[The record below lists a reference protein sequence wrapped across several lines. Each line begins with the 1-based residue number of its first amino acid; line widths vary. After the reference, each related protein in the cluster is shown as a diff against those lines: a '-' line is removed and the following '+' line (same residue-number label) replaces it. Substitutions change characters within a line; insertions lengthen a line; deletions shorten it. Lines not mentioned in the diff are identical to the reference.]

1 MNLIQ
6 DYFLDSVARHSE
18 RPALEIAGQEYSYQ
32 ALSDR
37 VFSMVGWLQKQGI
50 KNKAIIVLN
59 DHTLDSYAGILA
71 VNFSGN
77 TILPLELSW
86 PQQRIKDV
94 IMAVRPGAMLYN
106 EQHADALAALKEISD
121 CLFIHTGSS
130 KVTGSLKNCPD
141 YAGVAY
147 IIFTSGSTGVPKGVP
162 VKQSS
167 LNALLEYYKKEYD
180 FNQNDRFL
188 QVYEITFDVAYFSFL
203 VPLSAG
209 ACCCV
214 VNSKNGIPKYLSIV
228 DDLLKRKI
236 SVVSMVPSI
245 LPFVKKYLRKEKMST
260 LRYSFFS
267 GDALYHSDA
276 LAWKDFAPNAAI
288 HNFYGPTET
297 TIVCTRYIWNETETP
312 GELVHD
318 VVPLGKA
325 FPDMHFKIVDEA
337 NVDVAEGAVG
347 ELSFAGVQVID
358 AYLNNV
364 HANCFFTAKHE
375 GAESRFY
382 KTGDL
387 ASLNRRGNLVFHG
400 RKDHQVKI
408 NGYRIELEEVQLALQ
423 KLVQRNCVVI
433 KKRNEQN
440 IDYLKAFIEGE
451 PANAEELKL
460 ALKKYLPEYMIPAEL
475 EFIAQIPL
483 SENDKINKR
492 YLQSL

>member
-1 MNLIQ
+1 M
-6 DYFLDSVARHSE
+6 F
-18 RPALEIAGQEYSYQ
+18 
-32 ALSDR
+32 
-37 VFSMVGWLQKQGI
+37 F
-50 KNKAIIVLN
+50 
-59 DHTLDSYAGILA
+59 
-71 VNFSGN
+71 F
-77 TILPLELSW
+77 
-86 PQQRIKDV
+86 
-94 IMAVRPGAMLYN
+94 
-106 EQHADALAALKEISD
+106 
-121 CLFIHTGSS
+121 
-130 KVTGSLKNCPD
+130 
-141 YAGVAY
+141 
-147 IIFTSGSTGVPKGVP
+147 
-162 VKQSS
+162 
-167 LNALLEYYKKEYD
+167 
-180 FNQNDRFL
+180 FNQHDRFL

-276 LAWKDFAPNAAI
+276 LAWKDFVFNAAI

-297 TIVCTRYIWNETETP
+297 TIVCTRYIWNETEAP

-337 NVDVAEGAVG
+337 NVDVPEGAVG